1 MLLSRSGSTLISRP
15 GSVTLSVAIAL
26 IHSSDVDAGI
36 LADIL
41 ASIKID
47 LGHFL
52 SSLDA
57 NVLADIRVCLLN
69 ALGIKLNAHVSLTLG
84 LDLGVILGDV
94 VGDCK
99 HAGSTILADLKL
111 AIGA

>member
-1 MLLSRSGSTLISRP
+1 M
-15 GSVTLSVAIAL
+15 
-26 IHSSDVDAGI
+26 
-36 LADIL
+36 ADIL

-47 LGHFL
+47 LGHLL

-57 NVLADIRVCLLN
+57 NILADIRVRLN
-69 ALGIKLNAHVSLTLG
+69 ALGIKLNAHVSLALG
-84 LDLGVILGDV
+84 LDLGAILGDV

-99 HAGSTILADLKL
+99 HAGSSILADLKL